1 MTEIEA
7 LVESRQRRTGPTLLI
22 TGGVAVLGFGIW
34 AFVTGVLGTVSTVKE
49 QFQTVID
56 VTADLEVV
64 ALVPGEASARLE
76 PGRYQVVA
84 IGDDLTRTRLNP
96 GGVID
101 REVYLVPFEQ
111 PDFAV
116 VGSDGA
122 VVIGAPTVDQLL
134 DTPSNDL
141 VAIGEFTV
149 TTGATYTLSTTSESN
164 KVNQLGIDER
174 PNIGAAIRES
184 VTNTGKLILGGF
196 AGFIGALMLIGG
208 GIWRAIRSRGR
219 NTKALP
225 PSPFGGWPSP
235 PPGS

>member
-7 LVESRQRRTGPTLLI
+7 LVESKQRRTGPRLLI
-22 TGGVAVLGFGIW
+22 AGGVAVLALGIW

-49 QFQTVID
+49 GFRTAID
-56 VTADLEVV
+56 ITADLKAV

-84 IGDDLTRTRLNP
+84 IGDDLTRSGLNP

-101 REVYLVPFEQ
+101 SEVYVVPFER
-111 PDFAV
+111 PDFSV
-116 VGSDGA
+116 VGSDGS
-122 VVIGAPTVDQLL
+122 VVVGAPTIGQLV

-149 TTGATYTLSTTSESN
+149 TTGATYTLSTTSVSN
-164 KVNQLGIDER
+164 EVNRLAIGER
-174 PNIGAAIRES
+174 PNIGAAIRDS

-196 AGFIGALMLIGG
+196 AAFTGALMLIGG
-208 GIWRAIRSRGR
+208 GIWRAIRSRSSAL
-219 NTKALP
+219 KALP